1 MPAHIPPPSAHMIG
15 LITRS
20 EVSLVLML
28 GTFLLAS
35 CQRGCLLVLLLRRIP
50 LMRNRSLKQRCIE
63 FIDISSQKQGILA
76 NFCSLSFVYPCS
88 ILVVPSAV
96 YSSRLRLIRPIHC
109 SACLIL
115 FFLCSASLS
124 QSRAACLARWC
135 LRYCT
140 HRRSQAACS
149 CHAHRPANL
158 KMPLPW
164 TATAWDSEREQM
176 IQMVNRTMTDIFLKY
191 PERASLHFFVR
202 LTVVFNE
209 VVSSGVHRR
218 ILRML
223 CMGTTSRYTG
233 TEIFISRNGT
243 VVPQRSAVNPQ
254 P

>member
-1 MPAHIPPPSAHMIG
+1 MPAHIPAPSAHMIG
-15 LITRS
+15 LIQRS

-63 FIDISSQKQGILA
+63 FIDISSQDQGILA
-76 NFCSLSFVYPCS
+76 NFCSLSSVYPCS

-164 TATAWDSEREQM
+164 TATARDSERADDPNGEQDYD
-176 IQMVNRTMTDIFLKY
+176 R
-191 PERASLHFFVR
+191 HFFEIPRACISSFLCQVG
-202 LTVVFNE
+202 VVFNE

-223 CMGTTSRYTG
+223 CTGTTSKYTG
-233 TEIFISRNGT
+233 TEIFISRNGS